1 MDRRQAMRTLAV
13 GTAAVAVPT
22 ALAVTAG
29 SQANAR
35 VPANAGLPAN
45 AGVPAKGGVPGGAP
59 GMGVGMYVDMS
70 TAQQM
75 STFTI
80 APELVTC
87 GVGTFGVGQLSLS
100 GPFSMLMY
108 STKVMNYDVDKSAR
122 TITATG
128 RMRSITM
135 IATGL
140 VTEDVEHDFIAIAK
154 NNGGAKTDRFDVH
167 FVTPFWTP
175 GLTNPMATASKVRP
189 GWSRFG
195 GNVAKNLGG
204 KIALGGVNA

>member
-1 MDRRQAMRTLAV
+1 MDRRQALRTLAV

-22 ALAVTAG
+22 TLTVAAA
-29 SQANAR
+29 A
-35 VPANAGLPAN
+35 PAISD
-45 AGVPAKGGVPGGAP
+45 VPGGAP

-80 APELVTC
+80 APDLVTC
-87 GVGTFGVGQLSLS
+87 GVGTFGVGQLALS

-108 STKVMNYDVDKSAR
+108 STKVMDYVVDSAAH
-122 TITATG
+122 TITAKG

-135 IATGL
+135 IAAGV

-154 NNGGAKTDRFDVH
+154 NNRGQKTDRFDVH

-175 GLTNPMATASKVRP
+175 GLTNPMATPSKVRP
-189 GWSRFG
+189 GWARFG
-195 GNVAKNLGG
+195 GNVAKNLG
-204 KIALGGVNA
+204 KVVLGGVNA

>member
-22 ALAVTAG
+22 VLTASATTG
-29 SQANAR
+29 ANAS
-35 VPANAGLPAN
+35 VS
-45 AGVPAKGGVPGGAP
+45 GGAP

-80 APELVTC
+80 APDLVTC
-87 GVGTFGVGQLSLS
+87 GVGTFGVGQLALS
-100 GPFSMLMY
+100 GPFSMLMF
-108 STKVMNYDVDKSAR
+108 STSVESYDIDKSAR

-140 VTEDVEHDFIAIAK
+140 VTESVEHDFIAIAK
-154 NNGGAKTDRFDVH
+154 NNGGTKTTDRFDVH

-175 GLTNPMATASKVRP
+175 GLTNPMATPSKVRP

-204 KIALGGVNA
+204 KIVLGGVNA